1 MMKTEHMVLN
11 MGPQHPS
18 THGVLRLELEI
29 EGELVRKVTPH
40 LGYLHRCFEK
50 HCEAMQYNQ
59 VVPYTDRLD
68 YLAAIGNNF
77 GYAIAVERLMGIQ
90 VPERVEYIRIIMA
103 ELQRIASHL
112 VALGSFG
119 ADIGA
124 LTPFLY
130 LFRDREH
137 ILSIIEDTCGARML
151 YNYIWIGGLS
161 HDIHPDFV
169 RKTKEFVNYFK
180 PTIVELDNLLSYNKI
195 FIERTANI
203 GILPVDTAI
212 NFGASG
218 PTLRG
223 SGIKFDLRREDPY
236 SIYDRFDFEI
246 PVGKGLQ
253 GTIGDC
259 WDRYYVRVREMEQSL
274 RIIEQAI
281 DFDLR
286 REDPYSIYDRFDFE
300 IPVGKGLQ
308 GTIGDCWDRYY
319 VRVREMEQ
327 SLRIIEQAIDHIPE
341 GDVQSAI
348 PKRIKPPKG
357 TVYARVENPRGE
369 LGYFIISDG
378 SVNPFRVKVR
388 APSFVNLEVLG
399 ELCKGYLVADII
411 VILGSIDIVLGE
423 VDR

>member
-1 MMKTEHMVLN
+1 MALKTESMVLN

-18 THGVLRLELEI
+18 THGVLRLELEL
-29 EGELVRKVTPH
+29 EGELVLNVKPH

-50 HCEAMQYNQ
+50 HAEAMQYNQ

-68 YLAAIGNNF
+68 YLASIGNNF
-77 GYAIAVERLMGIQ
+77 GYALAVEKLMGIQ
-90 VPERVEYIRIIMA
+90 VPERVEYIRVIMA
-103 ELQRIASHL
+103 ELQRIASHQ
-112 VALGSFG
+112 VALGSNG

-137 ILSIIEDTCGARML
+137 ILSIIEETCGARML
-151 YNYIWIGGLS
+151 YNYIWVGGLS

-169 RKTKEFVNYFK
+169 RKTKEFVNHFK
-180 PTIVELDNLLSYNKI
+180 PTIVELDKLLSYNKI

-203 GILPVDTAI
+203 GVLPLDTAI

-223 SGIKFDLRREDPY
+223 SGIKFDLRRDDPY
-236 SIYDRFDFEI
+236 SIYDRFDFDI

-253 GTIGDC
+253 GTVGDC

-281 DFDLR
+281 D
-286 REDPYSIYDRFDFE
+286 
-300 IPVGKGLQ
+300 Q
-308 GTIGDCWDRYY
+308 
-319 VRVREMEQ
+319 
-327 SLRIIEQAIDHIPE
+327 IPE
-341 GDVQSAI
+341 GNVQSAI

-357 TVYARVENPRGE
+357 TVYTRIENPRGE

-378 SVNPFRVKVR
+378 NTNPFRVKVR

-411 VILGSIDIVLGE
+411 AILGSIDIVLGE

>member
-1 MMKTEHMVLN
+1 MALKTESMILN

-18 THGVLRLELEI
+18 THGVLRLELEL
-29 EGELVRKVTPH
+29 EGELVLNVKPH

-50 HCEAMQYNQ
+50 HAEAMQYNQ

-68 YLAAIGNNF
+68 YLASIGNNF
-77 GYAIAVERLMGIQ
+77 GYALAVEKLMGIQ
-90 VPERVEYIRIIMA
+90 VPERVEYIRVIMA
-103 ELQRIASHL
+103 ELQRIASHQ
-112 VALGSFG
+112 VALGSNG

-137 ILSIIEDTCGARML
+137 ILSIIEETCGARML
-151 YNYIWIGGLS
+151 YNYIWVGGLS

-169 RKTKEFVNYFK
+169 RKTKEFVNHFK
-180 PTIVELDNLLSYNKI
+180 PTIVELDKLLSYNKI
-195 FIERTANI
+195 FIERTANV
-203 GILPVDTAI
+203 GVLPLDTAI

-223 SGIKFDLRREDPY
+223 SGIKFDLRRDDPY
-236 SIYDRFDFEI
+236 SIYDRFDFDI

-253 GTIGDC
+253 GTVGDC

-281 DFDLR
+281 D
-286 REDPYSIYDRFDFE
+286 
-300 IPVGKGLQ
+300 Q
-308 GTIGDCWDRYY
+308 
-319 VRVREMEQ
+319 
-327 SLRIIEQAIDHIPE
+327 IPE
-341 GDVQSAI
+341 GNVQSAI

-357 TVYARVENPRGE
+357 TVYTRIENPRGE

-378 SVNPFRVKVR
+378 NTNPFRVKVR

-411 VILGSIDIVLGE
+411 AILGSIDIVLGE